1 MLGEPTVQPHSAL
14 SSPAP
19 QQVAVP
25 TERQTDLLYLR
36 ACLQNVDDLESSSPA
51 AKGTRP
57 LPGNPSYRTSPT
69 WRCVEGWTLP
79 SHLVP
84 RPRVWR
90 HLTSGLSVGQWLLL
104 QPSTQMTPNA
114 DNTQS
119 SSEVS
124 LRTGAW
130 NQPDCSSGSSQSRRH
145 QFKALPRAPLCCPS
159 LEEGTPQTHG
169 LWMAL
174 QLCHLGDPTT
184 SSPHHCNVAA
194 IALGK
199 NLQLPSHYTPS
210 IRASGVSRPKPI
222 LTEKNLRKDPETQ
235 RWRTGC
241 RHLQE
246 W

>member
-25 TERQTDLLYLR
+25 TERQTDLLYLC
-36 ACLQNVDDLESSSPA
+36 ACLQSVDDLESSSPA

-69 WRCVEGWTLP
+69 WRYVEGWALP

-84 RPRVWR
+84 RPSVWR

-130 NQPDCSSGSSQSRRH
+130 NEPDCSSGSSQSRRH
-145 QFKALPRAPLCCPS
+145 QLKALPRAPIAAPHWRKAHHRHMGSGWLCSCATWA
-159 LEEGTPQTHG
+159 TPPPPV
-169 LWMAL
+169 
-174 QLCHLGDPTT
+174 PTT
-184 SSPHHCNVAA
+184 VMW
-194 IALGK
+194 
-199 NLQLPSHYTPS
+199 QL
-210 IRASGVSRPKPI
+210 
-222 LTEKNLRKDPETQ
+222 
-235 RWRTGC
+235 
-241 RHLQE
+241 
-246 W
+246 